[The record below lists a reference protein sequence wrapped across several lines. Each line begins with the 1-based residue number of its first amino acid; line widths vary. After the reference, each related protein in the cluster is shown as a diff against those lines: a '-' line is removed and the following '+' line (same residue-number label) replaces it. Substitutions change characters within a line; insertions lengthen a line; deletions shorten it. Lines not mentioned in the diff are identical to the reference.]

1 MSPRGSF
8 GSPALNGKQDQILV
22 PVDSPEMGTQSPSLV
37 ACSCCGLIQQLPPI
51 TRGQRLSCSRCQ
63 SRLAARR
70 RSTTRTAALAL
81 SALMLYPAAISLPIM
96 VVEQFGVSRPASV
109 WSGGIG
115 LVADG
120 EVIVGLIV
128 LLTSVVL
135 PLLKLVGLF
144 LLAGGGYGLRPA
156 MKAWTWHVVEWTG
169 RWGML
174 DVLLVAILVATIKLG
189 ALMELHAGPGAL
201 AFTTCV
207 LLNLAASASFDPHS
221 LWEAEQ

>member
-1 MSPRGSF
+1 
-8 GSPALNGKQDQILV
+8 
-22 PVDSPEMGTQSPSLV
+22 MGTSTTSLL
-37 ACSCCGLIQQLPPI
+37 ACSCCGLIQHLPPI
-51 TRGQRLSCSRCQ
+51 GRGQLLRCGRCH

-115 LVADG
+115 MIADG
-120 EVIVGLIV
+120 ELLVGLVV
-128 LLTSVVL
+128 LLASVVL

-144 LLAGGGYGLRPA
+144 LLAGGGYGLRPST
-156 MKAWTWHVVEWTG
+156 KAWTWHVVEWTG

-189 ALMELHAGPGAL
+189 ALMQLHAGPGAL
-201 AFTTCV
+201 AFTACV